1 MRDIWELL
9 AEFKGHRIDEALIAH
24 LIKHHCGTETPT
36 TAEVETTEEETTE
49 EEETEEEETEEGE
62 TEEEETEEE
71 TTEEEETEEGETDG
85 CHNRW
90 AILRSSDF
98 FDNVRT

>member
-1 MRDIWELL
+1 ME
-9 AEFKGHRIDEALIAH
+9 K
-24 LIKHHCGTETPT
+24 
-36 TAEVETTEEETTE
+36 
-49 EEETEEEETEEGE
+49 TEEGE
-62 TEEEETEEE
+62 TEVE

>member
-24 LIKHHCGTETPT
+24 LIKHHCGNETPT
-36 TAEVETTEEETTE
+36 TAEEKETEEGETEEETTE
-49 EEETEEEETEEGE
+49 EEE
-62 TEEEETEEE
+62 
-71 TTEEEETEEGETDG
+71 TEEEETEEGETDG

>member
-24 LIKHHCGTETPT
+24 LIKHHCGAETPT
-36 TAEVETTEEETTE
+36 TAEVE
-49 EEETEEEETEEGE
+49 ETEL
-62 TEEEETEEE
+62 EETEEE

>member
-36 TAEVETTEEETTE
+36 TAEVEET
-49 EEETEEEETEEGE
+49 
-62 TEEEETEEE
+62 EETEEE

>member
-36 TAEVETTEEETTE
+36 TAEVETTEVEK
-49 EEETEEEETEEGE
+49 TEEGE
-62 TEEEETEEE
+62 TEVE

>member
-49 EEETEEEETEEGE
+49 EEETEEG
-62 TEEEETEEE
+62 
-71 TTEEEETEEGETDG
+71 ETEEGETDG

>member
-36 TAEVETTEEETTE
+36 TAE
-49 EEETEEEETEEGE
+49 EGE
-62 TEEEETEEE
+62 TEEG
-71 TTEEEETEEGETDG
+71 ETEEGETDG